1 MEEEYLGTPNGECE
15 HGSTIYLKGLLDLG
29 GKGGK
34 GVIEK
39 AGFIGDML
47 AKAEYLFCS
56 LDDVLIANGFT
67 EGFPSR
73 LFPLFL
79 KGLPVMALE
88 EGLMMIFPARIF
100 ALESLAKNYFFLC

>member
-15 HGSTIYLKGLLDLG
+15 QGSTISLKGLLELG

-34 GVIEK
+34 GVIVK
-39 AGFIGDML
+39 AGLIGGKF

-88 EGLMMIFPARIF
+88 EGLMMIFPARFI
-100 ALESLAKNYFFLC
+100 ASENLVKNYFHL